1 MCLRGILK
9 RDSKVTYFCALRSV
23 PCQSQAPVFG
33 RVSHS
38 PAAAPHHVV
47 RSLCDAG
54 TTLCGAARIDA
65 QPPHTSAL
73 CATCAA
79 VGNPGHPG
87 RAVIGAHGALTALA
101 ASGSIDIGVA
111 VDSGGDSL
119 LPAACMGLYSMRTS
133 TGALPLQSSDLPVP
147 GTSCSTIA
155 FTVQKPAL
163 MLKVRPHLHSTHAHL
178 HPHPTVTPF
187 TSLPTCPSTQAPVP
201 DSIAST
207 HTRLSLHPHNT
218 SPPSRHSAAH
228 KPHRGVAHLGPP
240 PDSALNPV
248 LSGAE
253 HTCIACMLLDRHSHL
268 AAQRHMHGHTWP
280 SPSLSSPCSPPPR
293 HSVPPLSLIPPAPP
307 INRPTPPP
315 NTVQR
320 TPPLTPHRA
329 APQPLHKPSHPR
341 RCRRCCT
348 VE

>member
-9 RDSKVTYFCALRSV
+9 RDSKVTYFGALRSV

-201 DSIAST
+201 DSIAPDDPHPQIPAPAQHITALSALRRPQATSQRRSSRPPARQRAQPGSVRCRAYMHSMHAAAPTFPSGRTATHAWRHMAITLTQLPLLSSSPSQRPAAVPHST
-207 HTRLSLHPHNT
+207 R
-218 SPPSRHSAAH
+218 
-228 KPHRGVAHLGPP
+228 P
-240 PDSALNPV
+240 PD
-248 LSGAE
+248 
-253 HTCIACMLLDRHSHL
+253 
-268 AAQRHMHGHTWP
+268 
-280 SPSLSSPCSPPPR
+280 
-293 HSVPPLSLIPPAPP
+293 
-307 INRPTPPP
+307 
-315 NTVQR
+315 
-320 TPPLTPHRA
+320 
-329 APQPLHKPSHPR
+329 
-341 RCRRCCT
+341 
-348 VE
+348 